1 MRVIRGGASTP
12 STVPGAVLAIGN
24 FDGLHRG
31 HQAVL
36 AATAEMARERGIAAG
51 LLTFEPH
58 PRTYFA
64 PHNPVFRI
72 TTEALKS
79 RLVTA
84 LGIEFMAVLDF
95 DLDLAALSPERFVE
109 DILVEQLSV
118 VHVVTGADFRF
129 GKARAGDVGTL
140 RALGQSHGFSV
151 SSVEPVGDPQA
162 DLPHFSSTSVRQ
174 ALLHGNP
181 RAAADI
187 LGYWWVVMGEV
198 VKGHQVGHTLGYP
211 TVNIAL
217 DETSAP
223 RLGIYA
229 VRVRSADAQGH
240 EVWQGAGYVGRRPT
254 FDREDVVLEVFLF
267 DFSGDLY
274 GRELMV
280 EFIEFIRG
288 DEKFDDVDALT
299 DQMDRD
305 CIEARRI
312 LDAMERDGDPME
324 AYPLGAAQAR
334 GLLSAAGG
342 HVEP

>member
-1 MRVIRGGASTP
+1 MRVIQGGVSTAT
-12 STVPGAVLAIGN
+12 TVPGAVLAIGN

-36 AATAEMARERGIAAG
+36 AATAEIARDRSVASG

-72 TTEALKS
+72 TAEALKS
-79 RLVTA
+79 RLVGA
-84 LGIEFMAVLDF
+84 LGIDFMAVLDF
-95 DLDLAALSPERFVE
+95 DLDLAALSPERFVA
-109 DILVEQLSV
+109 DILVDKLSV

-129 GKARAGDVGTL
+129 GKARAGDIDTL
-140 RALGQSHGFSV
+140 RALGQDHGFSV
-151 SSVEPVGDPQA
+151 SSVAPVGDPQA

-198 VKGHQVGHTLGYP
+198 VKGDQIGHTLGYP
-211 TVNIAL
+211 TVNIGL
-217 DETSAP
+217 DEASAP

-229 VRVRSADAQGH
+229 VRVRSADKSGH
-240 EVWQGAGYVGRRPT
+240 EIWQGAGYVGRRPT
-254 FDREDVVLEVFLF
+254 FDKEDLVLEVFLF

-288 DEKFDDVDALT
+288 DEKFGDAAALT
-299 DQMDRD
+299 DQMDKD
-305 CIEARRI
+305 CADARRI
-312 LDAMERDGDPME
+312 LGALQRDGDPMV
-324 AYPLGAAQAR
+324 AYPLGAAQAG
-334 GLLSAAGG
+334 GLLSFEVN
-342 HVEP
+342 HTEP

>member
-1 MRVIRGGASTP
+1 MRVIRGGASQA

-36 AATAEMARERGIAAG
+36 AATAEMARERGVSAG

-72 TTEALKS
+72 TSVDFKS

-84 LGIEFMAVLDF
+84 LGIEFMAVLEF
-95 DLDLAALSPERFVE
+95 DLDLAALSPEKFVH
-109 DILVEQLSV
+109 DILVRQLSV

-129 GKARAGDVGTL
+129 GKARAGDIDTL
-140 RALGQSHGFSV
+140 RGLGRQHGFSV
-151 SSVEPVGDPQA
+151 SAVSPVGDPHA

-187 LGYWWVVMGEV
+187 LGYWWTVMGEV
-198 VKGHQVGHTLGYP
+198 VKGDQIGHTLGFP

-217 DETSAP
+217 EETSAP

-229 VRVRSADAQGH
+229 VRVRAADDRGH

-254 FDREDVVLEVFLF
+254 FDKEDVVLEVFLF

-274 GRELMV
+274 GRALMI

-288 DEKFDDVDALT
+288 DEKFEDAQALT
-299 DQMDRD
+299 RQMEKD
-305 CIEARRI
+305 CSEARRI
-312 LDAMERDGDPME
+312 LDALDSDGDPI
-324 AYPLGAAQAR
+324 AAFPLGAAQAR
-334 GLLSAAGG
+334 GALSVAGSSG
-342 HVEP
+342 RP

>member
-1 MRVIRGGASTP
+1 MRVIRGGASAA
-12 STVPGAVLAIGN
+12 STVPGSVLAIGN

-36 AATAEMARERGIAAG
+36 SATAEIARERGVDAG

-79 RLVTA
+79 RLVSA
-84 LGIEFMAVLDF
+84 LGVAFMAVLDF
-95 DLDLAALSPERFVE
+95 DLEIAALSPEQFVK
-109 DILVEQLSV
+109 DILVDELSV

-129 GKARAGDVGTL
+129 GKARAGDVDTL
-140 RALGQSHGFSV
+140 RALGKEHGFSV
-151 SSVEPVGDPQA
+151 SSVEPVGDPRA

-198 VKGHQVGHTLGYP
+198 VKGDQIGHTLGYP

-217 DETSAP
+217 DETCAP

-229 VRVRSADAQGH
+229 VRVRSADERGH
-240 EVWQGAGYVGRRPT
+240 EVWHGAGYIGRRPT
-254 FDREDVVLEVFLF
+254 FGKEDVVLEVFLF

-288 DEKFDDVDALT
+288 DERFEDVDALT
-299 DQMDRD
+299 VQMEKD
-305 CIEARRI
+305 CVEARRI
-312 LDAMERDGDPME
+312 LDAMERDGDPMA
-324 AYPLGAAQAR
+324 AYPLGAAQAD
-334 GLLSAAGG
+334 GLLSAKGG
-342 HVEP
+342 GAKP